1 MVYFGVES
9 SRKVLLPMSER
20 TATPVEAAARRG
32 PAPAPAPRPTGVPHP
47 QTHKLL
53 VVIAVLLATA
63 LSALDANIVGTAIPT
78 IVGQLQGLPLL
89 PWLVASFNLT
99 ATTTVPLFGK
109 LSDIYGRKSVLLVGS
124 ALFLIGSIL
133 CGFAGSMEQLIFF
146 RALQGIGAGSVVPVT
161 LTLIGDLYTLEE
173 RARLQGIFSAV
184 WGVSSV
190 IGPVVG
196 GLLVTTVG
204 WPWIFF
210 VNVPFGLA
218 AMALIWL
225 FLREPIRPAGSLRR
239 IDFPGAI
246 TLTLGISA
254 LLLALS
260 FGSSAGWFSLPVAGL
275 FVGGIVLLVAF
286 VAVERRAAEP
296 IVHLDMLRSR
306 MASTSALAGFLSAGV
321 LFGGGAYLPLLVQG
335 VWQGTPLEAGLALAP
350 LSIGW
355 PIASTISGRLILRY
369 GYWPVAFGGAV
380 LVLIGAGLMLPL
392 DLSSPVWLLPVAAFI
407 QGLGFGLS
415 FTALLISVQNAV
427 GWEQRGAATSIY
439 QFSRNLGGTVAAASL
454 GVVLTLSLTAH
465 LASAPA
471 LPVPAGQPA
480 GGGDQLG
487 AASILLDPVQRG
499 TLEPAVRLV
508 LQTALS
514 EALSSVIWLMAALAL
529 LAVLVTWFFPHA
541 RAQDDAPADA
551 LSGES
556 LG

>member
-1 MVYFGVES
+1 MSDRATTTEPRTQSQPTPAES
-9 SRKVLLPMSER
+9 
-20 TATPVEAAARRG
+20 APV
-32 PAPAPAPRPTGVPHP
+32 PTGTPHP
-47 QTHKLL
+47 QSHKGL

-124 ALFLIGSIL
+124 ALFLLGSVL
-133 CGFAGSMEQLIFF
+133 CGFAGSMEQLILF

-161 LTLIGDLYTLEE
+161 LTLIGDLFTLEE

-190 IGPVVG
+190 VGPLVG
-196 GLLVTTVG
+196 GLLVTTIG

-210 VNVPFGLA
+210 VNVPFGFA

-246 TLTLGISA
+246 TLTFGISA

-260 FGSSAGWFSLPVAGL
+260 FGSVAGWLSLPVLGL
-275 FVGGIVLLVAF
+275 VGGGVALLAAFF
-286 VAVERRAAEP
+286 VAERRAAEP
-296 IVHLDMLRSR
+296 IVRLDMLANR
-306 MASTSALAGFLSAGV
+306 MGGISALAGFLSAGV

-355 PIASTISGRLILRY
+355 PIASTLSGRLILRY
-369 GYWPVAFGGAV
+369 GYWPVAFGGAA

-392 DLSSPVWLLPVAAFI
+392 GLTGPILLLPVAAFI
-407 QGLGFGLS
+407 QGVGFGLS
-415 FTALLISVQNAV
+415 FTSLLIAVQNGV
-427 GWEQRGAATSIY
+427 GWDQRGAATSIY
-439 QFSRNLGGTVAAASL
+439 QFSRNLGGTVAAAAL
-454 GVVLTLSLTAH
+454 GVVLTVSLTSH
-465 LASAPA
+465 LAALPA
-471 LPVPAGQPA
+471 LPLPAGQPA

-487 AASILLDPVQRG
+487 AASILLDPVRRG
-499 TLEPAVRLV
+499 TLDPVARL
-508 LQTALS
+508 ALR
-514 EALSSVIWLMAALAL
+514 EALSGTLSTVIWLLAGLAL
-529 LAVLVTWFFPHA
+529 LAMIATWFFPRT
-541 RAQDDAPADA
+541 RAQDEAPAEVFG
-551 LSGES
+551 GES

>member
-1 MVYFGVES
+1 
-9 SRKVLLPMSER
+9 
-20 TATPVEAAARRG
+20 
-32 PAPAPAPRPTGVPHP
+32 
-47 QTHKLL
+47 

-78 IVGQLQGLPLL
+78 IVGQLHGLPLL

-124 ALFLIGSIL
+124 GIFLIGSVL

-218 AMALIWL
+218 AMALIWR

-239 IDFPGAI
+239 IDFPGAL
-246 TLTLGISA
+246 TLTFGISA

-260 FGSSAGWFSLPVAGL
+260 FGSSAGWLSLPVAGL
-275 FVGGIVLLVAF
+275 FGGGLVLLAAF
-286 VAVERRAAEP
+286 IVIERRAAEP
-296 IVHLDMLRSR
+296 IVRLEMLSSR

-335 VWQGTPLEAGLALAP
+335 VWQGTPLQAGLALAP

-392 DLSSPVWLLPVAAFI
+392 GLSGPFWLLPVAAFI
-407 QGLGFGLS
+407 QGIGFGLS
-415 FTALLISVQNAV
+415 FTSLLISVQNAV

-439 QFSRNLGGTVAAASL
+439 QFSRNLGGTVAAAAL
-454 GVVLTLSLTAH
+454 GVVLTLNLTAQ
-465 LASAPA
+465 LSAVPA
-471 LPVPAGQPA
+471 LPVPAGQTP

-487 AASILLDPVQRG
+487 AASILLDPIQRG
-499 TLEPAVRLV
+499 TLDPASRLA

-514 EALSSVIWLMAALAL
+514 AALSSVIWLMAALAL
-529 LAVLVTWFFPHA
+529 LAVLVTWFFPHT
-541 RAQDDAPADA
+541 RAQEEPAAGAEDEQA
-551 LSGES
+551 A
-556 LG
+556 

>member
-1 MVYFGVES
+1 
-9 SRKVLLPMSER
+9 MSKH
-20 TATPVEAAARRG
+20 TATPVEAATRREPAR
-32 PAPAPAPRPTGVPHP
+32 APAPRPTGVPHP

-78 IVGQLQGLPLL
+78 IVGQLHGLTLL

-124 ALFLIGSIL
+124 ALFLVGSVL
-133 CGFAGSMEQLIFF
+133 CGFAGSMEQLILF

-161 LTLIGDLYTLEE
+161 LTLIGDLFTLEE
-173 RARLQGIFSAV
+173 RARLQGVFSAV

-218 AMALIWL
+218 AMALIWR

-246 TLTLGISA
+246 TLTFGISA

-260 FGSSAGWFSLPVAGL
+260 FGSAAGWLSLPVVGL
-275 FVGGIVLLVAF
+275 FVGGIVLLAAF
-286 VAVERRAAEP
+286 VLIEQRAAEP
-296 IVHLDMLRSR
+296 IVRLDMLSSR

-355 PIASTISGRLILRY
+355 PLASTISGRLIIRY

-392 DLSSPVWLLPVAAFI
+392 GLSSPVWLLPVAAFI
-407 QGLGFGLS
+407 QGVGFGLS
-415 FTALLISVQNAV
+415 FTSLLISVQNAV

-454 GVVLTLSLTAH
+454 GVVLTLNLTAH
-465 LASAPA
+465 LAALPA
-471 LPVPAGQPA
+471 LPLPAGQAA

-499 TLEPAVRLV
+499 TLEPAVRLA

-514 EALSSVIWLMAALAL
+514 SALSSVIWLMAALAL
-529 LAVLVTWFFPHA
+529 LAVLVTWFFPRT
-541 RAQDDAPADA
+541 RAQDEAAVPDSEQAA
-551 LSGES
+551 
-556 LG
+556 